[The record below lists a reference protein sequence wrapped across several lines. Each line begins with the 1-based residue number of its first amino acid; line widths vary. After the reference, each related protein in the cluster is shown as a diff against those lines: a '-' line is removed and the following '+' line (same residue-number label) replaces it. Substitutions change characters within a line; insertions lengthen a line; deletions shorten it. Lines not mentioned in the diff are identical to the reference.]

1 MTSPIPRLDRLW
13 VAQNPL
19 TDEFRPR
26 RRTPFDA
33 VGTAVAWPLAVMLV
47 FHRVVILAFNGATTD
62 DFTTVYSAIRRF
74 LDGIPVY
81 NEIYHHVDPHYLYN
95 PGATLLLSPLGMVP
109 DFNAARSWF
118 IMVNAAAII
127 AGLALLTRMFGYSL
141 RSVVFPASIALAFLT
156 ESVRNTLIFSNINGV
171 LLLALVGFLWLFLHG
186 RSWWAGIVIGLAI
199 LIKPQFAPLLF
210 LPAVKFDWRTVV
222 GGITVPVVFNLIA
235 WPLVPGAGD
244 YVSRLVPYLGEV
256 RDYANS
262 SLAGIAIYFG
272 MPSALESALWL
283 LFALIVGVGV
293 IVLLR
298 WRHTDPLLWAT
309 TTTGLLMTGVFFLSS
324 LGQMYYSM
332 MLFPMMFT
340 VLLRTS
346 VFHAWPA
353 WLAAYLFLS
362 PDDWMSSTWH
372 DVGRWMDFFKPTFGW
387 ALLLVVTTTC
397 VLMWWRGEYA
407 GVDKRSQEYDRLQAD
422 QRRRMAPAPDPA
434 GVSRPATGRD

>member
-1 MTSPIPRLDRLW
+1 
-13 VAQNPL
+13 
-19 TDEFRPR
+19 
-26 RRTPFDA
+26 
-33 VGTAVAWPLAVMLV
+33 
-47 FHRVVILAFNGATTD
+47 
-62 DFTTVYSAIRRF
+62 
-74 LDGIPVY
+74 
-81 NEIYHHVDPHYLYN
+81 
-95 PGATLLLSPLGMVP
+95 
-109 DFNAARSWF
+109 
-118 IMVNAAAII
+118 
-127 AGLALLTRMFGYSL
+127 
-141 RSVVFPASIALAFLT
+141 
-156 ESVRNTLIFSNINGV
+156 
-171 LLLALVGFLWLFLHG
+171 
-186 RSWWAGIVIGLAI
+186 
-199 LIKPQFAPLLF
+199 
-210 LPAVKFDWRTVV
+210 
-222 GGITVPVVFNLIA
+222 
-235 WPLVPGAGD
+235 VPGAGD
-244 YVSRLVPYLGEV
+244 YVTRLVPYLGQV

-262 SLAGIAIYFG
+262 SLAGISVYFG
-272 MPSALESALWL
+272 MPPVLESLIWL
-283 LFALIVGVGV
+283 LFAVIVAVGV

-332 MLFPMMFT
+332 MLFPMIFT

-362 PDDWMSSTWH
+362 PDGWMSSTWH
-372 DVGRWMDFFKPTFGW
+372 DVSRWMDFFKPTFGW